1 MEIIDLYVLDTHS
14 LIWHLVADRRLGN
27 NAKTVLENKGNKF
40 VLPITALAEAFD
52 IVQKKRTKIPSVE
65 ILSQDISSDARIKI
79 VPLTFEILL
88 ESITL

>member
-1 MEIIDLYVLDTHS
+1 
-14 LIWHLVADRRLGN
+14 
-27 NAKTVLENKGNKF
+27 LENKGNKF